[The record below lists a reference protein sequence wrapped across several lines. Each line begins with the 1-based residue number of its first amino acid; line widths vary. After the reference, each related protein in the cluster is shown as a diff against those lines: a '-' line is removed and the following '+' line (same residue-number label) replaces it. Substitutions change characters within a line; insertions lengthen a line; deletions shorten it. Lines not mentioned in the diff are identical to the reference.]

1 MIDVKKMIAELKKAL
16 SEMTPEQRYD
26 YARRVGFAVNEQQT
40 ADNNEVN
47 IHEVNVYEV
56 VNSREKNTK
65 IEKKNYIIFS
75 LTKPMRNV
83 A

>member
-1 MIDVKKMIAELKKAL
+1 MINAKKMIAELKKEL

-26 YARRVGFAVNEQQT
+26 YAREAGFAVNEQWMI
-40 ADNNEVN
+40 DNNEVN
-47 IHEVNVYEV
+47 IHEVNIHEV
-56 VNSREKNTK
+56 VTGREKHTK
-65 IEKKNYIIFS
+65 IEKKNYLIFS